1 MKSRKIHVSLGSKV
15 FDSVNI
21 FIMIFIL
28 VVVLYPIINIIAMSF
43 SSAEHISKSDIT
55 LFPKGFTINSYSLV
69 FQDSFVYSGYLNS
82 IIYAIGTTVLML
94 LFTSMM
100 SYALSMREF
109 SFKKFVT
116 IFLTITMFFGGGL
129 IPTYIIMQQLKLTNT
144 IWVMILPGCVWAYNV
159 FVFRTFFQNI
169 PAEMRES
176 ALMDGANE
184 FAILFRIIMPLS
196 KALLA
201 TFALFTIV
209 GSWNS
214 WFNALIYLKD
224 QKKYPLQLILRN
236 YLYVIDANAIA
247 QRAGVS
253 SSVSN
258 PLMKM
263 HVDPRGV
270 RMAMIIV
277 TMFPIM
283 AIYPFFQKYF
293 VKGVMIGAVKG

>member
-1 MKSRKIHVSLGSKV
+1 MKKYMKESLGSRA
-15 FDSVNI
+15 FD
-21 FIMIFIL
+21 FINVLIMLGIL
-28 VVVLYPIINIIAMSF
+28 VVVLYPIINIIAISF
-43 SSAEHISKSDIT
+43 SNASHISKGNIG
-55 LFPKGFTINSYSLV
+55 LLPKGFTINSYSLV
-69 FQDSFVYSGYLNS
+69 FQDPFVYTGYLNS
-82 IIYAIGTTVLML
+82 VIYAAGAAILTL

-100 SYALSMREF
+100 AYAIAIPGFWL
-109 SFKKFVT
+109 KKFIA
-116 IFLTITMFFGGGL
+116 IFLTITMFFSGGL
-129 IPTYIIMQQLKLTNT
+129 IPTYLMMQKLHLTNT

-159 FVFRTFFQNI
+159 FMFRTFFQNI
-169 PAEMRES
+169 PGEMRES
-176 ALMDGANE
+176 ALIDGAND
-184 FAILFRIIMPLS
+184 FVILFRIILPVS

-224 QKKYPLQLILRN
+224 QTKYPLQLILRN
-236 YLYVIDANAIA
+236 YLYVIDSNTIA
-247 QRAGVS
+247 RRAGVS

-258 PLMKM
+258 PLMNM
-263 HVDPRGV
+263 QIDPKGV
-270 RMAMIIV
+270 RMAMIVV